1 VHTVHAGTNRIPMRR
16 LPLLFPAAVFL
27 PGGAGFKS
35 WQTDEW
41 QQNATDEAGC
51 SFRMKSLYRESS
63 AATHTHTNAHTF
75 HVHAPPPTLPLHAYS
90 SNACHTAAVETCCGA
105 RAHAAPLFLAC
116 DKRLCWSFS
125 PLPDGQTSPFF
136 FPAVYFCTRQS
147 FLLYSYFTTIKT

>member
-63 AATHTHTNAHTF
+63 AATHTHTHTQM
-75 HVHAPPPTLPLHAYS
+75 HTHSMCTHLPPPSHSTRTQAMHA
-90 SNACHTAAVETCCGA
+90 TQQLWRRAVA
-105 RAHAAPLFLAC
+105 RAHTQHP
-116 DKRLCWSFS
+116 SFWRVTKGFVGPS
-125 PLPDGQTSPFF
+125 PPFQTVKQVPFF
-136 FPAVYFCTRQS
+136 FLPCIFALGSPFCYTRTSQQ
-147 FLLYSYFTTIKT
+147 